1 MRILIVIPAR
11 FNSTR
16 LPGKPLKKIC
26 GKELIIRVIEACAPL
41 LRKNIK
47 IVVATDDKRI
57 FNLVNFFK
65 FEALMTSKKCSTGTD
80 RVANVSKKIKA
91 DIYINVQGDEPLINA
106 DDIKKIIKAKIK
118 FSKHVICGYSNL
130 RNDESVDNKNIPK
143 VVMNKKSELMY
154 ISRSAIPSLKG
165 KKIKKPK
172 FFKQVCIYGF
182 SKNDLN
188 LFSSFKKKTFLE
200 NYEDIEILR
209 FLENGKKVK
218 MIKLN
223 SHSYAIDTYNDIQ
236 KVENIIKRLNK

>member
-47 IVVATDDKRI
+47 IVVATDDKKI

-80 RVANVSKKIKA
+80 RVADVSKKIKA

-118 FSKHVICGYSNL
+118 FQNMLSVVIQ
-130 RNDESVDNKNIPK
+130 I
-143 VVMNKKSELMY
+143 
-154 ISRSAIPSLKG
+154 
-165 KKIKKPK
+165 
-172 FFKQVCIYGF
+172 
-182 SKNDLN
+182 
-188 LFSSFKKKTFLE
+188 
-200 NYEDIEILR
+200 
-209 FLENGKKVK
+209 
-218 MIKLN
+218 
-223 SHSYAIDTYNDIQ
+223 
-236 KVENIIKRLNK
+236 

>member
-47 IVVATDDKRI
+47 IVVATDDKKI

-80 RVANVSKKIKA
+80 RVADVSKKIKA

-165 KKIKKPK
+165 KKLKNLN
-172 FFKQVCIYGF
+172 F
-182 SKNDLN
+182 SNK
-188 LFSSFKKKTFLE
+188 
-200 NYEDIEILR
+200 
-209 FLENGKKVK
+209 
-218 MIKLN
+218 
-223 SHSYAIDTYNDIQ
+223 YAYMFQ
-236 KVENIIKRLNK
+236 